1 MSRELTPEEKQ
12 CIEAEF
18 VMRQK
23 IAAERRVRAHR
34 VFLVGISAG
43 IVAGLLRGLELQSW
57 FSVLA
62 GVVWL
67 FSVVIYVG
75 GNVIPLSFQKDSD
88 FRWHLNPW
96 QEALQNLSEEKCIK
110 EAIALLA
117 VPFLIQMLA
126 SFALWA
132 AR

>member
-23 IAAERRVRAHR
+23 MAAERRVQAHR
-34 VFLVGISAG
+34 VFLLGISAG
-43 IVAGLLRGLELQSW
+43 IIAGVLRGLELRSW
-57 FSVLA
+57 FSWLA
-62 GVVWL
+62 GIVWL

-88 FRWHLNPW
+88 LRWHLNPW
-96 QEALQNLSEEKCIK
+96 QEALQSLSEEKCMK

-117 VPFLIQMLA
+117 VPFVIQMIA
-126 SFALWA
+126 SFALWSF
-132 AR
+132 R